1 MQREII
7 FLIAFVLPFI
17 YWRSLFAIAERVFDK
32 PFLRTK
38 TGLQIHH
45 LHYGVTVLMVAMV
58 ITLVTGTVS
67 NVVWGLF
74 GLSTGLIMD
83 EYIASMLLPGDRPLE
98 LAIYKKALWPTGVLL
113 TTIVVVVVILFAVVG
128 R

>member
-1 MQREII
+1 MTREII

-32 PFLRTK
+32 PYLRTK

-45 LHYGVTVLMVAMV
+45 LHYGVTILMIAMV
-58 ITLVTGTVS
+58 ITLITGTIS
-67 NVVWGLF
+67 LVVWGLL

-83 EYIASMLLPGDRPLE
+83 EYIASMMLPGDRPLE
-98 LAIYKKALWPTGVLL
+98 LSIYKKALWPTGVLL
-113 TTIVVVVVILFAVVG
+113 TTIVVVIIVLFAILVK
-128 R
+128 